1 MTKRIFI
8 SADHGMAIIYFLQ
21 SDVVPTLLKAGIDIV
36 ILTDEALVEK
46 LAVRFTSPVTRHPSP
61 VGRLTIESLR
71 LKEATHYA
79 NTVRP
84 RWQWLLAYLRRVG
97 GSWRINTEAMDS
109 HIWEVWVENGWKF
122 RLGIWIPAA
131 LAILLLRTFA
141 SARALL
147 VRIQNRFI
155 PTPSL
160 YADLFATHTPDL
172 VIASTAGWRL
182 DRYLLR
188 KAHARGI
195 PTLAA
200 IVGWDNPSSYAIR
213 GAPMDYATC
222 WSQLQKDELVYG
234 SDWSPE
240 RVHIGGIP
248 SYDGYFRKEWQLSK
262 EDYFKLHGLDPKRK
276 LISYACSFVHFAP
289 NYPNVEALAKLVSSD
304 ALAEPSQLL
313 IRLHPSHF
321 QDKPKIFADERERIF
336 ALEQQY
342 PNVHVVK
349 PVALGG
355 SLGYYGGEDM
365 DEKSSMMAH
374 SDVLVTV
381 YSTMVVETAVHDTP
395 IVAAVI
401 DVPGGWNIPKKF
413 SLSLKKI
420 GNWPTHKRFRDAKAG
435 HVAQTESELRDI
447 LNAYLK
453 NPQLDAAERRKFI
466 EDEITFTDGTSGK
479 RTAEFILK
487 VLEESGHGK
496 RG

>member
-1 MTKRIFI
+1 MSKKVFI

-21 SDVVPTLLKAGIDIV
+21 SDVVPTLLEAGV
-36 ILTDEALVEK
+36 EVVVLTDDETRDRIAQRFARPG
-46 LAVRFTSPVTRHPSP
+46 LAFE
-61 VGRLTIESLR
+61 GLR
-71 LKEATHYA
+71 LKEANKFAT
-79 NTVRP
+79 TFQP
-84 RWQWLLAYLRRVG
+84 RLQWLLAYLRRVG

-109 HIWEVWVENGWKF
+109 HLWEVWVENSWKF

-131 LAILLLRTFA
+131 LAILVLRTFA
-141 SARALL
+141 FARKLL
-147 VRIQNRFI
+147 VRMQSRFL
-155 PTPSL
+155 PRPGL
-160 YADLFATHTPDL
+160 YADLFASHRPDL

-188 KAHARGI
+188 EAKLHSL
-195 PTLAA
+195 PTMAA
-200 IVGWDNPSSYAIR
+200 IVGWDNPSSYSIP
-213 GAPMDYATC
+213 GASMDYATC

-234 SDWSPE
+234 SDWDPA

-248 SYDGYFRKEWQLSK
+248 SYDGYFRKEGLLSK
-262 EDYFKLHGLDPKRK
+262 EDYFNLHRLDPNRK

-289 NYPNVEALAKLVSSD
+289 NYPNVEALAKLVSSNS
-304 ALAEPSQLL
+304 LVEPSQLL
-313 IRLHPSHF
+313 VRLHPSHF
-321 QDKPKIFADERERIF
+321 QDKPKIFAEERERIF
-336 ALEQQY
+336 ALEKQY

-401 DVPGGWNIPKKF
+401 DVPGGWNKPKKY

-435 HVAQTESELRDI
+435 RVASNEKELCEVVN
-447 LNAYLK
+447 LYLK
-453 NPQLDAAERRKFI
+453 DPSLEAPERRKFI
-466 EDEITFTDGTSGK
+466 EDEITFTDATAGK
-479 RTAEFILK
+479 RTAEYILK
-487 VLEESGHGK
+487 ILNS
-496 RG
+496 

>member
-1 MTKRIFI
+1 MSKKIFI

-21 SDVVPTLLKAGIDIV
+21 SDVVPTLLDAGV
-36 ILTDEALVEK
+36 EVVVLTDDETRDRIAQ
-46 LAVRFTSPVTRHPSP
+46 RFARP
-61 VGRLTIESLR
+61 GLTFEGLR
-71 LKEATHYA
+71 LKEANAYA
-79 NTVRP
+79 SKVKP
-84 RWQWLLAYLRRVG
+84 RLQWLLAYLRRVG

-109 HIWEVWVENGWKF
+109 HIWEVWVENSWKF
-122 RLGIWIPAA
+122 RLGIWIPAG
-131 LAILLLRTFA
+131 LAILVLRTFA
-141 SARALL
+141 FARNFL
-147 VRIQNRFI
+147 VRMQNRFI
-155 PTPSL
+155 PQLSL
-160 YADLFATHTPDL
+160 YADLFTLHKPDL

-188 KAHARGI
+188 EATRRNV
-195 PTLAA
+195 PSLAA

-213 GAPMDYATC
+213 GAPIDYATC
-222 WSQLQKDELVYG
+222 WSQLQKDELVNG
-234 SDWSPE
+234 SDWKPE

-248 SYDGYFRKEWQLSK
+248 SYDGYFRKQWQLSR

-304 ALAEPSQLL
+304 SLAEPSQLL
-313 IRLHPSHF
+313 VRLHPSHF
-321 QDKPKIFADERERIF
+321 QDKPRIFAEEREKIF
-336 ALEQQY
+336 ALEKQY

-401 DVPGGWNIPKKF
+401 DVPGGWNKPKKF

-420 GNWPTHKRFRDAKAG
+420 GNWPTHKRFREARAGRIASNEKELCDAIN
-435 HVAQTESELRDI
+435 L
-447 LNAYLK
+447 YLK
-453 NPQLDAAERRKFI
+453 NPSLDAAERRKFI
-466 EDEITFTDGTSGK
+466 EEEITFTDGTSGK
-479 RTAEFILK
+479 RTADYILK
-487 VLEESGHGK
+487 ILNK
-496 RG
+496 